1 MNEFFLK
8 LVFIMFLGFGILS
21 LTVISLD
28 KLSFKSLSISGDLNN
43 QQYRRAKEILIEFS
57 ERGSNPKDIIPV
69 LSDLPWIRE
78 VKLRKHWS
86 LGSVLEISPKDV
98 IAYWNDDSFIAND
111 GAVLKG
117 NLFRAGSLPYFYG
130 PEGSE
135 KTLIDFYLQVSGVL
149 KKYGHQI
156 DELKLSELGAWSIK
170 THTGIS
176 LFLGKDELKNRL
188 ERFVALEEYRR
199 MGGNQRTVLSVDTR
213 YPGGL
218 AVRFADG
225 DLGRASKNL
234 AHTEID
240 L

>member
-8 LVFIMFLGFGILS
+8 SVFITLLGFGILS

-28 KLSFKSLSISGDLNN
+28 RSSFKSLSISGDLNN

-57 ERGSNPKDIIPV
+57 ERGFTSRDIISV
-69 LSDLPWIRE
+69 LSDLPWVRE
-78 VKLRKHWS
+78 VNLRKHWS
-86 LGSVLEISPKDV
+86 LGSVLEISPKNV

-117 NLFRAGSLPYFYG
+117 NLFHAGSLPYFYG

-135 KTLIDFYLQVSGVL
+135 KNLIDFYLQVSGVL

-156 DELKLSELGAWSIK
+156 SELKLSELGAWSIK
-170 THTGIS
+170 TQTGIS
-176 LFLGKDELKNRL
+176 LFLGKHELKNRL
-188 ERFVALEEYRR
+188 ERFVGLEEYRR
-199 MGGNQRTVLSVDTR
+199 TSGSQRTVLSVDAR

-218 AVRFADG
+218 AVRFADE
-225 DLGRASKNL
+225 DLGRTSRNL
-234 AHTEID
+234 AHREID